1 MSALLLAERRQS
13 NHSKA
18 PEPGNLSVQLM
29 DVLKTSDTEFQDGC
43 QFIPV
48 SFLGSDSSLHTWMA

>member
-48 SFLGSDSSLHTWMA
+48 SF